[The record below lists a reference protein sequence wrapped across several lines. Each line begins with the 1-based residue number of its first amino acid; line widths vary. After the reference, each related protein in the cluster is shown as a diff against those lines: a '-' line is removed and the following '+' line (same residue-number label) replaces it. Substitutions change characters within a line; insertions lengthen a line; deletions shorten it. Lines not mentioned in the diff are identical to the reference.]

1 MAPKTPRAA
10 KSPRRAA
17 SPKPPATKSPKPTP
31 KKSPAKSRPAKT
43 NKPSKAV
50 SERKAALDSA
60 REKLTLFR
68 APLTILRLFASASAD
83 FFVSSLLSLITSKVS
98 LALIFPLCA
107 VWAATQYYLPE
118 LYTSP
123 DCLGEPGGLLYYPQ
137 LYVYEAAWW
146 LVLGVLSSIGLGTGL
161 HSGIMFLWP
170 FAMSVITNAEACGTT
185 SFSATYNHPCS
196 LKCGETVKGGVP
208 GFFNTL
214 LLLWPSVVLW
224 GSGTAIGELPPYFI
238 TRAAKRAGT
247 QATDYEAELA
257 EAAEATDIISK
268 LKVWTIS
275 FTERHGFLG
284 ILLLASWPNAAFDM
298 CGMACGWLEMPF
310 WTFFGATLIG
320 KGLVK
325 VTLQS
330 IVCIAVFGPAF
341 WSAMLG
347 MLPDIHMPAR
357 ACKAAKAGES
367 CTLTA
372 FLTAGRTTMMQK
384 FSLQRRMLPAEL
396 LGKASSLSE
405 SALVDKY
412 CSVLSM
418 CGTKS
423 SVKGYAN
430 AAKHAEMASIAQR
443 VMAAYDANGDG
454 KLSLSE
460 IMVAVGTSDG
470 KLSLASLDPGTGG
483 FFSLGNLW
491 SAFIA
496 GLVLFFIHSIVE
508 QVALQTKAARDA
520 AELEALEAKKGD

>member
-1 MAPKTPRAA
+1 MRGHG
-10 KSPRRAA
+10 PRRNIICR
-17 SPKPPATKSPKPTP
+17 SSTRRST
-31 KKSPAKSRPAKT
+31 
-43 NKPSKAV
+43 
-50 SERKAALDSA
+50 
-60 REKLTLFR
+60 
-68 APLTILRLFASASAD
+68 ASASRA
-83 FFVSSLLSLITSKVS
+83 VYSTIRSSTCTRR
-98 LALIFPLCA
+98 P
-107 VWAATQYYLPE
+107 
-118 LYTSP
+118 
-123 DCLGEPGGLLYYPQ
+123 
-137 LYVYEAAWW
+137 WW

-196 LKCGETVKGGVP
+196 LKVARPSKAACP
-208 GFFNTL
+208 ASSTL

-224 GSGTAIGELPPYFI
+224 GSGTATGELPPYFI

-275 FTERHGFLG
+275 FTEKHGFLG

-347 MLPDIHMPAR
+347 MLPDISMPAR

-372 FLTAGRTTMMQK
+372 FLTAGRTTMMVK
-384 FSLQRRMLPAEL
+384 FALQRRMLPAEL

-430 AAKHAEMASIAQR
+430 AAKH
-443 VMAAYDANGDG
+443 GDG
-454 KLSLSE
+454 QHRSARHGGLRHKRRRQAQPERDYGGGRHERWQALAR
-460 IMVAVGTSDG
+460 VARPGDG
-470 KLSLASLDPGTGG
+470 RFLARQ
-483 FFSLGNLW
+483 FMER
-491 SAFIA
+491 FIA

-520 AELEALEAKKGD
+520 AELEALEAKKGRLNAVVALGERWIMGRSVQWLGELGSKIGTPALGREIAARRRGTELSGVYPTASRC